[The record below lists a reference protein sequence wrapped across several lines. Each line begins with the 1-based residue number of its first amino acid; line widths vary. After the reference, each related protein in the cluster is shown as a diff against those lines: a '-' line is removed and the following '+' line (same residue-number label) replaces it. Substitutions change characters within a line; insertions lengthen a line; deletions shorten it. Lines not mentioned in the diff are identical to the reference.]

1 MSEVGLNPAS
11 EALPSADEA
20 KPVLSVVQTA
30 GGLLSA
36 ARTLAGLSI
45 EQVAGQLKLSPR
57 QIIALE
63 NNAFE
68 QLPKLV
74 IVRGFVR
81 SYAKL
86 LKLDPVVVVACL
98 PDEQSGQ
105 ALDAGLQPTL
115 ATPFQESRSP
125 FLGRSENNNRK
136 YLMAAAF
143 FAVAALLFVS
153 YQYVEQSSYVKVFFA
168 KSSVQVDSMPVS
180 ASSVDAVAT
189 SVPVVEKVSS
199 VSAPSLTVAEVA
211 NGVNTD
217 HSDQAKALVEVTSVS
232 HTVAAVVSSTV
243 AENAPLVQSVTAGN
257 DKLRLKFRQ
266 DSWVQVKK
274 ENGVVLTSHLAK
286 AGTEEVFDV
295 KETLQLRLGNAAGV
309 DALLRG
315 NAMDITAGKDSNVV
329 NLIIK

>member
-11 EALPSADEA
+11 DALPSTGDG
-20 KPVLSVVQTA
+20 KPTLSVVQTA

-36 ARTLAGLSI
+36 ARTSAGLSI
-45 EQVAGQLKLSPR
+45 EQVAAQLKLSPR
-57 QIIALE
+57 QIVALE
-63 NNAFE
+63 DNAFE

-74 IVRGFVR
+74 IVRGFIR

-98 PDEQSGQ
+98 PDEKGGQ

-136 YLMAAAF
+136 YLTAAAF
-143 FAVAALLFVS
+143 FAVAALLFVL
-153 YQYVEQSSYVKVFFA
+153 YQYAEQSSYLKSFFA
-168 KSSVQVDSMPVS
+168 KPVVQVDAVS
-180 ASSVDAVAT
+180 ASVSSMDVGVA
-189 SVPVVEKVSS
+189 SVPAVEKVINT
-199 VSAPSLTVAEVA
+199 SASMSAVAEVA
-211 NGVNTD
+211 SSVNVD
-217 HSDQAKALVEVTSVS
+217 HVEPAKALVEVAPASHAVTGATTSN
-232 HTVAAVVSSTV
+232 V
-243 AENAPLVQSVTAGN
+243 AENTPLVQTVSTSG

-266 DSWVQVKK
+266 DSWVQVKR
-274 ENGVVLTSHLAK
+274 ENGTVLTSHLAK

-309 DALLRG
+309 DAWLRG
-315 NAMDITAGKDSNVV
+315 NAMDITTGKDSNVV
-329 NLIIK
+329 NLVIK

>member
-11 EALPSADEA
+11 EVLPSAGEV

-30 GGLLSA
+30 GGLLSD
-36 ARTLAGLSI
+36 ARVLAGLSV

-57 QIIALE
+57 QIVALE
-63 NNAFE
+63 KNDFE

-86 LKLDPVVVVACL
+86 LKLDPAVIVAYL
-98 PDEQSGQ
+98 PDEQTGQ

-125 FLGRSENNNRK
+125 FLGRTENNNRK
-136 YLMAAAF
+136 YLLAAAF

-153 YQYVEQSSYVKVFFA
+153 YQYVEQSSFVKNLLA
-168 KSSVQVDSMPVS
+168 KSAVQADAVPAS
-180 ASSVDAVAT
+180 ASSVEAT
-189 SVPVVEKVSS
+189 AASLPVVEKISAVSVPSSIGAELVTEHNAARSDQVNTSVETTSASHAVAAIATSS
-199 VSAPSLTVAEVA
+199 VVESAP
-211 NGVNTD
+211 
-217 HSDQAKALVEVTSVS
+217 Q
-232 HTVAAVVSSTV
+232 
-243 AENAPLVQSVTAGN
+243 VQPATNGN

-266 DSWVQVKK
+266 DSWVQVKR
-274 ENGVVLTSHLAK
+274 ENGTVLTSHLAK
-286 AGTEEVFDV
+286 AGTEEIFDV
-295 KETLQLRLGNAAGV
+295 RETLQLRLGNAAGV
-309 DALLRG
+309 DVWLRG
-315 NAMDITAGKDSNVV
+315 NTMDITAGKDSNVV

>member
-1 MSEVGLNPAS
+1 MSDVGLNPAS
-11 EALPSADEA
+11 EVLPSAGES

-36 ARTLAGLSI
+36 ARTLAGLSV

-57 QIIALE
+57 QIVALE

-86 LKLDPVVVVACL
+86 LKLDPAELIACL
-98 PDEQSGQ
+98 PDEQTGQ

-143 FAVAALLFVS
+143 FAVAALLFVA
-153 YQYVEQSSYVKVFFA
+153 YQYVEQSSYVKAFFA
-168 KSSVQVDSMPVS
+168 RPSVQADALPVS
-180 ASSVDAVAT
+180 ASSVDAVTA
-189 SVPVVEKVSS
+189 SVPVVEKASP
-199 VSAPSLTVAEVA
+199 VSAPSSVVAEVA
-211 NGVNTD
+211 NSANAERSEPPKT
-217 HSDQAKALVEVTSVS
+217 LVEVTFAS
-232 HTVAAVVSSTV
+232 HSVAAVVSSSA
-243 AENAPLVQSVTAGN
+243 AENTPLVQPVNAGN

-274 ENGVVLTSHLAK
+274 ENGTVLTSHLAK
-286 AGTEEVFDV
+286 AGTEEVFEV

-309 DALLRG
+309 DASLRG
-315 NAMDITAGKDSNVV
+315 NAMDITTGKDSNVV
-329 NLIIK
+329 NLIVK